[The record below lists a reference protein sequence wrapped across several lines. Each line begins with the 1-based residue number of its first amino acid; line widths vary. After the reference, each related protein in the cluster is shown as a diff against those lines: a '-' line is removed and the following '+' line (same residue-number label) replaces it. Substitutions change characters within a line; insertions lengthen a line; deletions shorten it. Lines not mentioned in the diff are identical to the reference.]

1 MKIKNKKR
9 INDALLKFAENY
21 GGRCY
26 FSGVDRTRQLPDPKE
41 FIDEF
46 FKEIAAS
53 NL

>member
-9 INDALLKFAENY
+9 LKDALLKFAERY
-21 GGRCY
+21 GGQCY
-26 FSGVDRTRQLPDPKE
+26 FSGVDRTRQLPDPE
-41 FIDEF
+41 ELIAEF